1 MFYISITNTYKYNTL
16 TRFLTYP
23 IYVRAYTT
31 LVTLITLITDI
42 TLVYF
47 IVFLYIKTVVRHSI
61 DTFPICF
68 NAHVKLNVPN
78 RGWYNE
84 IVKHFPLSGFHNREL
99 KQSSCRT
106 ATAVN
111 KQLNFRVKRKP
122 QTTEYV
128 YVLHI

>member
-16 TRFLTYP
+16 TRFLTYT

-31 LVTLITLITDI
+31 LVTLITDI
-42 TLVYF
+42 TLIYF
-47 IVFLYIKTVVRHSI
+47 IAFLYIKTVVRHSI
-61 DTFPICF
+61 DTFRICF

-84 IVKHFPLSGFHNREL
+84 IVKHFPLSGFHVREL

-106 ATAVN
+106 A
-111 KQLNFRVKRKP
+111 KKKP
-122 QTTEYV
+122 HTTDDV